1 MSRLILVHISDL
13 HIGSGLVGT
22 VASSGLHGHG
32 LLYCEKLEL
41 ALQDIA
47 AVDFPLPANEHYHY
61 VVGGDLTRLGSDN
74 DFYLAYGFLLNR
86 WVLYDLQN
94 QAEVGCR
101 IPINDLVS
109 VPGNHDHWNGFTPGW
124 TKGRPPAYN
133 PNVFPRFLDKTPW
146 TKSIPAPEN
155 RFILELFGIDS
166 NEGLRN
172 KRTNLR
178 ARGEFSPPQNAANPL
193 DPNDPRELSQLNKL
207 LRESVDCE
215 KKDAIPR
222 IRAIVCHHAFNKGK
236 QKGLAYARPLE
247 PASLKELL
255 EIAHHH
261 GVAAILTGHTHDFE
275 HKDYQEARPGG
286 SNVLFELRCASTAQ
300 RDPQPEDQGFWVH
313 EITLEDKQ
321 PRWNAWKYQY
331 DRSPN
336 VDRFAKDPLGPIPV
350 R

>member
-22 VASSGLHGHG
+22 TASNGLHGHG
-32 LLYCEKLEL
+32 LLYCEKLES
-41 ALQDIA
+41 ALQDVA
-47 AVDFPLPANEHYHY
+47 TVDFPLPINEHYY
-61 VVGGDLTRLGSDN
+61 SVVGGDLTRLGSDN
-74 DFYLAYGFLLNR
+74 DFYLAYGFLLHH
-86 WVLYDLQN
+86 WALFDLQN

-101 IPINDLVS
+101 IPSNDLFS

-124 TKGRPPAYN
+124 TTGRPPAYN

-146 TKSIPAPEN
+146 MKSISAPDN
-155 RFILELFGIDS
+155 SFILELFGVDS
-166 NEGLRN
+166 NEGLKN

-178 ARGEFSPPQNAANPL
+178 AWGEFSAPQDPQNPL
-193 DPNDPRELSQLNKL
+193 DANDPRELSQLNRL
-207 LRESVDCE
+207 LQESADRED
-215 KKDAIPR
+215 KDEIPR

-236 QKGLAYARPLE
+236 QKGLKYARPLR

-255 EIAHHH
+255 EIAHNH

-275 HKDYQEARPGG
+275 HKDYKDARPDR
-286 SNVLFELRCASTAQ
+286 SNVLFELRCASTTQ

-313 EITLEDKQ
+313 EITLEDKE
-321 PRWNAWKYQY
+321 PRWKAWKYQY
-331 DRSPN
+331 DRSLN
-336 VDRFAKDPLGPIPV
+336 VNRFTKDPLGPIPV